1 MQNLDWYNTL
11 TQPPFTPPAWVFPP
25 AWTFLYLTMFGA
37 LILFALQKTN
47 KSKKSGYILFF
58 SQLVLNLIWSPVFF
72 YMQNPLRALIIIIV
86 LDILVFLNVIT
97 FFKISK
103 PAGWLLIPYMVWI
116 LFAAYLNTGFVLL
129 N

>member
-11 TQPPFTPPAWVFPP
+11 TRPPFTPPAWVFPP

-47 KSKKSGYILFF
+47 KSKKNGYILFF

-103 PAGWLLIPYMVWI
+103 PAGWFLIPYMVWI
-116 LFAAYLNTGFVLL
+116 LFATYLNAGFVSL